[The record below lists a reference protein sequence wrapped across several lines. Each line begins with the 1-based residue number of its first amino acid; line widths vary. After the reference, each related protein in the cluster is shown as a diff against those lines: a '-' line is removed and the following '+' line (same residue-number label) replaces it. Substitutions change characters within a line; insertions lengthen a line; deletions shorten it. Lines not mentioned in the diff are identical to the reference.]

1 MPEPESKAAKTVAN
15 TGHFLPRHKAG
26 APTRNKPSREE
37 WKFTT
42 HCSTDRGQGVL
53 GDSRQGAAHLGSC
66 LKLDFYLNL
75 LKGRQGR
82 CCGEAAVSCVFTEE
96 TAGEATSF

>member
-1 MPEPESKAAKTVAN
+1 MKLSKITWPAVATQLASAGTRIRRQLRLAN

-82 CCGEAAVSCVFTEE
+82 
-96 TAGEATSF
+96 